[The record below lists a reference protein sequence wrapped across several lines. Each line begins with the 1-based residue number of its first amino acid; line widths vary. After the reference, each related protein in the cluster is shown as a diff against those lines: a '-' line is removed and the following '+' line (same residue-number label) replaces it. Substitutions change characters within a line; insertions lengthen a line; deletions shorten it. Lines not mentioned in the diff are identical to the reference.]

1 MLPVIGITCMQRTIE
16 LLGSDMHTYF
26 LDQRYTKRIREAGG
40 VPVILPQLRA
50 DEVPPVLAK
59 LDALILSGG
68 DDVHPDVYGAEDEG
82 VSIDADLAADRG
94 EVALLRGA
102 VESELPVLGICRGA
116 QIVNVSFGGSLHQE
130 MLEDGTDHPTRPD
143 TLQELLSR
151 RHHIDIEEGSD
162 LARIYGSTNRQ
173 VNSTHHQAIKD
184 LAEGFRVVARAPD
197 GVIEAI
203 ESKGN
208 GYLVAVQWHPEKLPP
223 PQDQELFVALVR
235 EARTNLEG

>member
-1 MLPVIGITCMQRTIE
+1 
-16 LLGSDMHTYF
+16 
-26 LDQRYTKRIREAGG
+26 
-40 VPVILPQLRA
+40 
-50 DEVPPVLAK
+50 
-59 LDALILSGG
+59 
-68 DDVHPDVYGAEDEG
+68 
-82 VSIDADLAADRG
+82 
-94 EVALLRGA
+94 
-102 VESELPVLGICRGA
+102 
-116 QIVNVSFGGSLHQE
+116 
-130 MLEDGTDHPTRPD
+130 MLEGGPGHPTRPD
-143 TLQELLSR
+143 KLQELLSR

-223 PQDQELFVALVR
+223 PQDQELFVDLVR